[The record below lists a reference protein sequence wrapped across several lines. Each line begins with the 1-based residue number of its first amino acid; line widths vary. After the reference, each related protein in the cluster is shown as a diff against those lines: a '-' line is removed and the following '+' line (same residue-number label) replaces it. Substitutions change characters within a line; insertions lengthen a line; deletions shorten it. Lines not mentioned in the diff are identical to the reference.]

1 MMIRISGNIW
11 LTRIQPSPMFERKP
25 RRRARTY
32 AAGSPISVVSSAV
45 NVAILRLLMA
55 PE

>member
-11 LTRIQPSPMFERKP
+11 LTRIQPSPMVVRKP

-32 AAGSPISVVSSAV
+32 AAGRPMIVVRSAV
-45 NVAILRLLMA
+45 NVATLRLLIA
-55 PE
+55 R